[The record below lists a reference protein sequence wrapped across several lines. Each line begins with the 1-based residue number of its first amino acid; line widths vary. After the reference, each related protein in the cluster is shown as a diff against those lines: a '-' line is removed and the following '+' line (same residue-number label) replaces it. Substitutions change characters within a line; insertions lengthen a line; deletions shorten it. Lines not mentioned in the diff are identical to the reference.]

1 MYSVCHSCHFPAFI
15 AEQKKV
21 FLNGVCARCRCCGH
35 VFFRKMR
42 GSVVY
47 PKWPRER
54 EREGEKGWAEDL
66 MTDVFFPVDT
76 SVRGRSRRHAGFLS
90 DSKAH
95 LRR

>member
-1 MYSVCHSCHFPAFI
+1 M
-15 AEQKKV
+15 V
-21 FLNGVCARCRCCGH
+21 FVRVVAVEKH

-54 EREGEKGWAEDL
+54 EREGEKGWAEAL
-66 MTDVFFPVDT
+66 VTDVFFPVDT
-76 SVRGRSRRHAGFLS
+76 SAIGRSRGHAAFLS
-90 DSKAH
+90 DWKSH